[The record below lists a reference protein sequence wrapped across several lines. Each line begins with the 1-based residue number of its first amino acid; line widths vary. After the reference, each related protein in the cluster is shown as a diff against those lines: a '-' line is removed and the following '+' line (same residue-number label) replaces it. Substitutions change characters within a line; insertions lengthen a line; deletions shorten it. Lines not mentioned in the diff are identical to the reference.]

1 MNSPFFWWWDSRV
14 PRHDYGQVTDHLGA
28 KNWQTYS
35 LSYQSLLFLCLLWW
49 GLTNC
54 PFYCTAAWWMSIDDK
69 LERMVHFPKSK
80 YFTLIDGFH
89 FPKNLFAGECHTFLT
104 LWIMTLLRRHNS
116 PISFYRKLS
125 TKVRLPHM
133 FRRLKNYS
141 LLTQVK
147 LVVSWKYCTCHH
159 LWLFVNQST
168 MQRNNSQFVT
178 ATISIA
184 FAHKTVSIYPFILFQ
199 MIKINIARSF
209 GTLFI
214 VFPSTN

>member
-1 MNSPFFWWWDSRV
+1 M
-14 PRHDYGQVTDHLGA
+14 T
-28 KNWQTYS
+28 NWSGWCIS
-35 LSYQSLLFLCLLWW
+35 L
-49 GLTNC
+49 
-54 PFYCTAAWWMSIDDK
+54 K
-69 LERMVHFPKSK
+69 RK

-104 LWIMTLLRRHNS
+104 LWIMTLLRRHKS
-116 PISFYRKLS
+116 PISFYCKLS

-184 FAHKTVSIYPFILFQ
+184 FAYKTVSIYPFIFFQ
-199 MIKINIARSF
+199 MIKINIARS
-209 GTLFI
+209 LERCL